1 MAVERRLN
9 DETELS
15 LMTRVDSD
23 LLNLKVPSSV
33 SASNLFPV
41 ANLRGLDLKLERRGT
56 SIVGPR
62 ALLPDAHPMK
72 EV

>member
-1 MAVERRLN
+1 LAVERRLN
-9 DETELS
+9 DETEVS

-23 LLNLKVPSSV
+23 LLNSTVPSSV

-41 ANLRGLDLKLERRGT
+41 ANLRGPDGKLERRGT

-62 ALLPDAHPMK
+62 ALLLDAHPMK

>member
-23 LLNLKVPSSV
+23 LLNLTVPSSV

-41 ANLRGLDLKLERRGT
+41 ANLRGPDVKLERRGT

-62 ALLPDAHPMK
+62 ALLSDSHPMK